1 MESDVRQEDDVAVLT
16 EAFHARRRGDYQGAI
31 ECFRKVF
38 DRDPSNPWPLIES
51 AKVEFMRT
59 DFLAMRD
66 YLRRAGELAGDDA
79 EVWVALAAAWMDCL
93 DPDASLNAA
102 ELGEQQGPG
111 DPRFLAGRLFA
122 LERLN
127 RITEAVALI
136 DAMAEVP
143 AGCRVAAA
151 KVLRRAGRAEEAR
164 KLVAGD
170 HSSAAMM
177 ERARILDHMGKQRL
191 AVESL
196 LEAKRLLAAH
206 PESEYE
212 RKLAP
217 LHRPQ
222 QQRELGFAT
231 AEQIIQWQNE
241 RADDPLP
248 LAFLLGHPRSGTTLL
263 ESLVERR
270 GGAAIASEFPVLE
283 GRLRA
288 WVADLATRDTT
299 VSPLLKSENLP
310 RLRTTYWN
318 QIRALAGA
326 ENGQLVID
334 KNPGLTDGV
343 QWVAKMFPEAK
354 ILTALRDPRDV
365 IVSCLFQDFGFS
377 RLGVACLSWE
387 GAAKSWAATMSHWA
401 DIRERLTAGQ
411 WMEVRYEELVVNP
424 DAVMKDVLAFLGLAP
439 LSEETS
445 TDRLIRTPSYPEAAN
460 AVHSRAVA
468 RWKAY
473 ERWLNPLRPVI
484 EPVMRRLGYEW

>member
-1 MESDVRQEDDVAVLT
+1 MESDARQEDDVAVLT

-31 ECFRKVF
+31 ERFRKVF
-38 DRDPSNPWPLIES
+38 ERDPSNPWPLIES

-66 YLRRAGELAGDDA
+66 YLRQAEVLAGEDA
-79 EVWVALAAAWMDCL
+79 EVWLAMASAWMDCL
-93 DPDASLNAA
+93 DPEESLRTA
-102 ELGEQQGPG
+102 ELGARAEVA
-111 DPRFLAGRLFA
+111 DPRFLTARLLA

-127 RITEAVALI
+127 RIREAAAVV
-136 DAMAEVP
+136 DA
-143 AGCRVAAA
+143 AGELPPGNRVAAA
-151 KVLRRAGRAEEAR
+151 RVLRRADRAEEAR
-164 KLVAGD
+164 LLVAGD
-170 HSSAAMM
+170 HSAAALM
-177 ERARILDHMGKQRL
+177 ERARVLDHMGKHRL

-196 LEAKRLLAAH
+196 AEAKRKLAAH

-231 AEQIIQWQNE
+231 AEQIVRWREE
-241 RADDPLP
+241 RTDAPLR

-263 ESLVERR
+263 ESLIERR

-283 GRLRA
+283 GRLRL
-288 WVADLATRDTT
+288 WVADLATRDTSI
-299 VSPLLKSENLP
+299 SPLLKSENLP
-310 RLRTTYWN
+310 RLRAAYWN
-318 QIRALAGA
+318 QIHHLAGA
-326 ENGQLVID
+326 QEGQLVID

-343 QWVAKMFPEAK
+343 QWVAKIFPEAK

-365 IVSCLFQDFGFS
+365 IVSCVFQDFGFT

-387 GAAKSWAATMSHWA
+387 GAAKSWAATMNHWA
-401 DIRERLTAGQ
+401 DIRERLPAGQ
-411 WMEVRYEELVVNP
+411 WLEVRYEELVMNP
-424 DAVMKDVLAFLGLAP
+424 DGVMQDVLGFLGLAA
-439 LSEETS
+439 LSEETK

-468 RWKAY
+468 RWKDY
-473 ERWLNPLRPVI
+473 ERWLKPLRPII